1 MNKIIRTVTVSKV
14 ERLRN
19 TRSGNPRWRFTLTDG
34 TTVETTPDTAWA
46 HLADSVQ
53 PGDKLPLVI
62 DQAGRIK
69 GAPFVATIT
78 EINQEHLDGAFY
90 DTVVITRDAVEIGR
104 VYVASSEDPEPYDRA
119 VRARLGSDDFIWG
132 ESSAV

>member
-34 TTVETTPDTAWA
+34 TTAETTPDTAWA

-62 DQAGRIK
+62 DQTGRIT
-69 GAPFVATIT
+69 GT
-78 EINQEHLDGAFY
+78 L
-90 DTVVITRDAVEIGR
+90 
-104 VYVASSEDPEPYDRA
+104 
-119 VRARLGSDDFIWG
+119 
-132 ESSAV
+132 